1 MCCGTRTKADC
12 TTKLA
17 GDENLPGYKIDGC
30 PNGKTDPPDCAT
42 GPFTEPS
49 DTPYGKK
56 GSFISRV

>member
-42 GPFTEPS
+42 QV
-49 DTPYGKK
+49 Y
-56 GSFISRV
+56 